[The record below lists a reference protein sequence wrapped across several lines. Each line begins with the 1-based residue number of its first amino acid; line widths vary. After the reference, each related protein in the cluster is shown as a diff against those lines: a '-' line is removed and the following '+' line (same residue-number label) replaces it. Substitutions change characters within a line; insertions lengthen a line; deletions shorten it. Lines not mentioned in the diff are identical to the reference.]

1 MSNNICRNFKD
12 KSFQKTTALFLTKN
26 ATKNPLSRKIGQD
39 NGLFPVLQQGHPQ
52 AMLIPS
58 RKKVV
63 HFFPTKKEMKE

>member
-12 KSFQKTTALFLTKN
+12 KSFPKNYSSFLTKN
-26 ATKNPLSRKIGQD
+26 ATKDRLSRKIGQD
-39 NGLFPVLQQGHPQ
+39 NGLFPVLQQGHHQ

-63 HFFPTKKEMKE
+63 HFFPTKKEMKV